1 VNGGPADLVLAGARV
16 FRLDRSGP
24 DDGGAADAVAVR
36 DGRIV
41 AVGREREVGGW
52 IGPETRV
59 VRFAGGLV
67 VPGFQDAHIHPDG
80 GGLVMSRCSL
90 HDLPGPKAYVEAVR
104 SYAKARPDVPWILG
118 GGWSLAH
125 FPRGT
130 PHRSLLDDVV
140 PDRPVYLPNRD
151 GHGAWVNTK
160 ALEIAA
166 LTRDTPD
173 PRDGRIER
181 DEDGTPSGTLH
192 EGAMQLVS
200 RCIPAPSQEE
210 LEAALLTAQSH
221 LHSLGITAWQDAHVS
236 PATLAAYL
244 ALAERGALTARVTG
258 ALWWDRHRGEE
269 QVKEFVEQRATGSA
283 GRFRATAVKIMQDG
297 IPENFTAALLSP
309 YLDTEGRPTTNRGL
323 SFVEPTELN
332 RYVAALDREGFQV
345 HIHAIGDRAVGEAL
359 DAFEVALR
367 ANGRTDGRHHIAHLQ
382 LVHPD
387 DVPRFAKLGVA
398 ANAQPF
404 WACLDRQMRDLCLPF
419 LGQER
424 TGWQYPFAGILEAGG
439 RLAMGSDWPVTTPDP
454 LKEIEVAVTRMPHG
468 SEQDQEDEPFLPHER
483 LRLDQ
488 AVDAFTRGSA
498 YVNHLDETTG
508 SIDVGKLADLAV
520 IDSDLFS
527 LPPREI
533 GEARVVLTLVE
544 GEPVYADVSRIKG
557 DVLSEDRS

>member
-1 VNGGPADLVLAGARV
+1 VSGPADLVLAGARV
-16 FRLDRSGP
+16 FRPGRSGP
-24 DDGGAADAVAVR
+24 DDAEAPDAVAIR
-36 DGRIV
+36 GGRIV
-41 AVGREREVGGW
+41 AVGREGEVDGW

-59 VRFAGGLV
+59 VRFAGGMI

-90 HDLPGPKAYVEAVR
+90 HDLPGPEGYVEAVR
-104 SYAKARPDVPWILG
+104 RYSTAHPDIPWILG

-140 PDRPVYLPNRD
+140 SDRPVYLPNRD

-160 ALEIAA
+160 ALEIAG
-166 LTRDTPD
+166 LTRDSPD
-173 PRDGRIER
+173 PPDGRIER
-181 DEDGTPSGTLH
+181 EEDGAPSGTLH

-210 LEAALLTAQSH
+210 LEAALLAAQSH
-221 LHSLGITAWQDAHVS
+221 LHSLGITAWQDAHVT
-236 PATLAAYL
+236 PATLGAYQG
-244 ALAERGALTARVTG
+244 LAERGALTARVTG

-269 QVKEFVEQRATGSA
+269 QVHELVEQRATGSV
-283 GRFRATAVKIMQDG
+283 GRFRATSVKIMQDG

-309 YLDTEGRPTTNRGL
+309 YLDAKGLPTANKGL
-323 SFVEPTELN
+323 SFIEPRALN
-332 RYVAALDREGFQV
+332 RYVAMLDREGFQV
-345 HIHAIGDRAVGEAL
+345 HIHAIGDRAVREAL
-359 DAFEVALR
+359 DAFEIALG
-367 ANGRTDGRHHIAHLQ
+367 ANGQTDGRHHVAHLQ

-387 DVPRFAKLGVA
+387 DVPRFARLGVT

-424 TGWQYPFAGILEAGG
+424 TGWQYPFAGILEEGG

-454 LKEIEVAVTRMPHG
+454 LKEIEVAVTRIPYVAEEG
-468 SEQDQEDEPFLPHER
+468 EEIEPFLPHER

-488 AVDAFTRGSA
+488 ALEAFTRGSA
-498 YVNHLDETTG
+498 YVNHLDESTG
-508 SIDVGKLADLAV
+508 SIDVGKVSDLAV
-520 IDSDLFS
+520 IDRDLSF
-527 LPPREI
+527 LPPGEI
-533 GEARVVLTLVE
+533 GEARVILTLVE
-544 GEPVYADVSRIKG
+544 GESVYADLTRIDG
-557 DVLSEDRS
+557 DLVSEDRS